1 MLTKAFDLS
10 LPLTPSLSALDFLH
24 HLLSSIVPS
33 LWSEEESFCLNEGMC
48 SAPERRTKSSGV
60 KQRRTRWSD
69 DSTKLQIMTAH
80 LSSLP
85 HDHSLVFSLS
95 FLLQSLVLPPPSPS
109 YFLRIV
115 SQGHHKEHCAS
126 KAQRRMEDNPAP
138 FDPKTMS

>member
-60 KQRRTRWSD
+60 KQRDERKWSD
-69 DSTKLQIMTAH
+69 DSPELHIMTAH
-80 LSSLP
+80 LFLTIP
-85 HDHSLVFSLS
+85 LLFSRFLS
-95 FLLQSLVLPPPSPS
+95 FLLPSLVLPLHPLVFFKSTVPLQP
-109 YFLRIV
+109 R
-115 SQGHHKEHCAS
+115 E
-126 KAQRRMEDNPAP
+126 RRMEDNPAP
-138 FDPKTMS
+138 FDPKTMSYM